1 MRHGFMES
9 MAEQLAEYRIA
20 TFRYQFPYME
30 LGRNRPDPPAVLA
43 ATVRAA
49 VAAASSEAPE
59 MPLLAGGKSMGGRLT
74 SVAQAEDPLP
84 GVRGLAFFGFP
95 LHAAGR
101 PSADRGM
108 HLSRINVPMLFL
120 QGTRDK
126 LGELSLLRP
135 LCDSLGPGTTL
146 HILEEADHSFHVPKR
161 TGKSDADI
169 RNELART
176 VSSWASSL
184 R

>member
-1 MRHGFMES
+1 
-9 MAEQLAEYRIA
+9 
-20 TFRYQFPYME
+20 
-30 LGRNRPDPPAVLA
+30 
-43 ATVRAA
+43 
-49 VAAASSEAPE
+49 

-120 QGTRDK
+120 QGTRDM